1 MRQNTSIDCARSQKR
16 STNCK
21 RRFRSRSIL
30 DWRIIFSVAATTRR
44 WNSWKSCSGV
54 TQTIL
59 SIRVTRN
66 RRSIWEEFFTT
77 DFPGAETCRG
87 NSGSSPPQDGFA
99 VVNLTRRS
107 GFPVRQPDGLVLWRA
122 CSFCDQAR
130 CRFSGVRAFARVLA
144 RTQLRQHIALPHI
157 AGPFRA

>member
-59 SIRVTRN
+59 STSHQKSPKAAGTSFLPPISRERRPAEVTQ
-66 RRSIWEEFFTT
+66 
-77 DFPGAETCRG
+77 A
-87 NSGSSPPQDGFA
+87 SSPPQDGFA